1 MKTFQVTYQPTRLY
15 ASEDVA
21 HWLGVRHAD
30 LMRSFEAMY
39 QTWPE
44 VGDCGVT
51 DTTAKPKQGGQ
62 PFSSLLIPGA
72 ALAAF
77 LYWRSC
83 RGKPEAIFSAL
94 RTFSEG
100 EEQ

>member
-21 HWLGVRHAD
+21 QWLGVRHAD
-30 LMRSFEAMY
+30 LMTSFERMF

-44 VGDCGVT
+44 VADCGVI
-51 DTTAKPKQGGQ
+51 DTTAKPANGGQ
-62 PFSSLLIPGA
+62 HFSSLLIPAA

-83 RGKPEAIFSAL
+83 HGKPEAIFSTL

-100 EEQ
+100 KEQ